1 MRMNIN
7 HAFLLLLSLA
17 VGCVNSQLS
26 MRIDGLN
33 SGWRT
38 VTTRS
43 QYHITSI
50 RSRNPEL
57 ERQLKEAGG
66 VNAAL
71 PSGCVYTPAQIRRM
85 ERLAPGVFDEDG
97 IPVDI
102 DIERSFDNGSNL
114 WKLPYYLLCGC
125 SLCTLPCYQGWSDL
139 SKYRVKVSTSP
150 HTYGFSVVQK
160 HEGCWSLVGLN
171 YLVPFSPLEN
181 FDCKYDPADRAGAE
195 ETSKLVVQAIVS
207 ALRASEGS
215 LQVPEQRKVGRKIG
229 D

>member
-1 MRMNIN
+1 MRMIGNR
-7 HAFLLLLSLA
+7 ALPLLLVLA
-17 VGCVNSQLS
+17 TGCVSSLHS

-38 VTTRS
+38 ATTRS
-43 QYHITSI
+43 KYHITSV

-71 PSGCVYTPAQIRRM
+71 SSGCVYAPAQIRRM
-85 ERLAPGVFDEDG
+85 ESLAPGVFDEDG

-102 DIERSFDNGSNL
+102 DIERSNDSGSSL

-125 SLCTLPCYQGWSDL
+125 SLCTLPCYHGWSDL
-139 SKYRVKVSTSP
+139 SKYRVRVSTSP
-150 HTYGFSVVQK
+150 HAYGFSVVQK
-160 HEGCWSLVGLN
+160 HEGCWSLLGLN

-181 FDCKYDPADRAGAE
+181 LDCKYDPADRAGSE
-195 ETSKLVVQAIVS
+195 KSLRLIVQAIVS
-207 ALRASEGS
+207 ALRSSEGS
-215 LQVPEQRKVGRKIG
+215 LRMPEQRKVGRKIG

>member
-1 MRMNIN
+1 MRMNVN
-7 HAFLLLLSLA
+7 RALPLFLLLT
-17 VGCVNSQLS
+17 VGCASSQLS
-26 MRIDGLN
+26 MRIDGLD
-33 SGWRT
+33 SGWCT

-43 QYHITSI
+43 KYHITSV

-85 ERLAPGVFDEDG
+85 ERLAPGVFDADG

-102 DIERSFDNGSNL
+102 DIECSFDNGSSL

-125 SLCTLPCYQGWSDL
+125 SLCTVPCYHGWSDL
-139 SKYRVKVSTSP
+139 AKYRVRVSTSP
-150 HTYGFSVVQK
+150 HTYGFSVVRK

-171 YLVPFSPLEN
+171 CLVPFSPLEK

-195 ETSKLVVQAIVS
+195 KSSKLIVQAIVS
-207 ALRASEGS
+207 ALRASEGN
-215 LQVPEQRKVGRKIG
+215 LRMPEQRRVGRKIG